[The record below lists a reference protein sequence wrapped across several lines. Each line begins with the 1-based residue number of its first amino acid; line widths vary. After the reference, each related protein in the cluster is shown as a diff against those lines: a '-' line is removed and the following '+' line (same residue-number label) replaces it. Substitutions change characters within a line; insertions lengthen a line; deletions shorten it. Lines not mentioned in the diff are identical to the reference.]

1 MCPSVI
7 KDPCI
12 YVHGRPVYV
21 QFGLCMCN
29 PVGKP
34 HSAHH
39 NLHTLHTTLHT
50 LCTLHSA
57 HHTPHTKLGTL
68 RTPHSAHH
76 TLHTTLCTPYILCT
90 LSTPHSSHHTPHTTP
105 CTLCTSDSAHLTLH
119 NQHTLHTTLQ
129 LRICLRVCA
138 CVCVRVR
145 LRLIKGGRPPALLH
159 LPFLLLRIPVRSSAP
174 AVEDRAQPA
183 HGYPRESP
191 GLGPGISARLASP
204 CMGPHDSVST

>member
-1 MCPSVI
+1 MYTAVP
-7 KDPCI
+7 
-12 YVHGRPVYV
+12 
-21 QFGLCMCN
+21 CMCN
-29 PVGKP
+29 SACVCATQSANLTRHTTTSTPCTP
-34 HSAHH
+34 HSIHSARC
-39 NLHTLHTTLHT
+39 TPHTTLHT
-50 LCTLHSA
+50 PNSA
-57 HHTPHTKLGTL
+57 
-68 RTPHSAHH
+68 HSAHH
-76 TLHTTLCTPYILCT
+76 TLHTTLCTPYVLCT
-90 LSTPHSSHHTPHTTP
+90 LPTPHSSHHTPHTTP

-174 AVEDRAQPA
+174 SVGDLAQPA

-191 GLGPGISARLASP
+191 ELGPGISAPLASP